1 MTQSSEPQDEER
13 KHNVVLDMADDRNI
27 VEDIQFDIFEFIANQ
42 SRGTNIREGIDKNTP
57 PAIVKYKMEDS
68 FLMPKLHKVTM
79 FGEISLKFSAK
90 IVEPDFEMISSN
102 LAKQTGKRRKL
113 KDAIVSTHDG

>member
-1 MTQSSEPQDEER
+1 
-13 KHNVVLDMADDRNI
+13 
-27 VEDIQFDIFEFIANQ
+27 
-42 SRGTNIREGIDKNTP
+42 
-57 PAIVKYKMEDS
+57 MEDS